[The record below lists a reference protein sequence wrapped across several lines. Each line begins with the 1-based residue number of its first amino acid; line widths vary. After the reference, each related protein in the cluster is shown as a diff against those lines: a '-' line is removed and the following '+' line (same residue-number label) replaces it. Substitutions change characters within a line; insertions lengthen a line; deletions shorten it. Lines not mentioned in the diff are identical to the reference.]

1 MDTNL
6 INNIYKVKNKVNYDL
21 EKKITIKIEDLR
33 SKEN

>member
-21 EKKITIKIEDLR
+21 EKKITIKIED
-33 SKEN
+33 